1 MSELQDNMDN
11 IMRATTPLDAAN
23 LYDAINIADAGGMG
37 EKDELDVG
45 SEDAKSQLID
55 KGINMYDVLD
65 LSAQWDMLAYELTKA
80 MPITFEIGYPT
91 FNGVKQTST
100 INNATVQTFLT
111 ILSIYPD
118 TLIARKYDVETAQ
131 KVSEDARLIIA
142 EGGILSDKGVDMIND
157 FDKDLVKKSLN
168 PGTTADLTAS
178 SVMVA
183 LLDEYNDKFQLN
195 YISFTINEHL
205 IYSGIDNMNEMELQK
220 IIDEL
225 HIYEKKVLKG
235 LELEGYEATPEEIVK
250 SQNMDI
256 KSVMSAAGILESRG
270 LIKVQKDVQDII
282 SLTDNGKQYAEQ
294 GLPERTIL
302 KSLDLKNSIPMKE
315 ISKETGLNSF

>member
-1 MSELQDNMDN
+1 MDPDFVAKTAQIASILEVSGHPKPGNVHRTRDFPDMVFEDFLISGVVIGDIMKKAAKLGIKHGPGSLEKIEIGKLIMEAVIETDKWVANNTNLGIIMLLTPLSAAAGMSSDISELQDNVDN
-11 IMRATTPLDAAN
+11 IMRATTPSDAAN

-45 SEDAKSQLID
+45 SEDAKSQLIN

-91 FNGVKQTST
+91 FNGVKQTNT
-100 INNATVQTFLT
+100 INNATVQSFLT

-118 TLIARKYDVETAQ
+118 TLIARKYDIETDQ

-142 EGGILSDKGVDMIND
+142 EGGILTDKGVDMIND

-183 LLDEYNDKFQLN
+183 LLDEYNDKF
-195 YISFTINEHL
+195 
-205 IYSGIDNMNEMELQK
+205 
-220 IIDEL
+220 
-225 HIYEKKVLKG
+225 
-235 LELEGYEATPEEIVK
+235 
-250 SQNMDI
+250 
-256 KSVMSAAGILESRG
+256 
-270 LIKVQKDVQDII
+270 
-282 SLTDNGKQYAEQ
+282 
-294 GLPERTIL
+294 
-302 KSLDLKNSIPMKE
+302 
-315 ISKETGLNSF
+315 